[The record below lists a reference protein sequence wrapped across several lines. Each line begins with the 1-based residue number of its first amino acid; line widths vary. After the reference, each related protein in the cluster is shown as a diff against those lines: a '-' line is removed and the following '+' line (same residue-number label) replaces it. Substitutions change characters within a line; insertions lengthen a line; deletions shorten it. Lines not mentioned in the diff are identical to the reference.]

1 MSVTSVNAGRV
12 PALASDPADVDA
24 TYRKITWR
32 LIPFIGLLW
41 LLAWIDRINVG
52 YVKLTMMADLQWS
65 ETVYGLGAGIF
76 FLGYFFFEVPSNLLL
91 QKIGAKKT
99 LMRITIGWGL
109 TCMAM
114 MFVTTPTMFYLLR
127 FLMGAFEAGFQPG
140 VILYLTFWY
149 PSDRRAKAFGM
160 FMAASALA
168 GVIGGPLAGTILNDM
183 QGVNGWRSWQW
194 VFLIEGIPSVL
205 AGFATWFYLT
215 DRPDQ
220 AKWLSAAEQRLVREE
235 LARDD
240 HALGHREHSVLS
252 ALKDRRLWLMILIYF
267 CIVAANA
274 TLNFYGPSVVREL
287 GFTNPATIGW
297 IMSGAFLLGAG
308 AQIANGFHS
317 DRQHEVRWHCA
328 IAVTIGALGMLAVAL
343 LIKVSAPLALLA
355 LTIAVIGT
363 SSAFPVFWQMPNR
376 ILSGAAAA
384 VGVAVIN
391 SIANLAGFG
400 APFMLGAVKTAT
412 GQLSPGLLVI
422 AAVEIVAAI
431 LIIKFIP
438 RLHRPAKAPAASVS
452 TSGS

>member
-1 MSVTSVNAGRV
+1 MSSIPLSQGSAST
-12 PALASDPADVDA
+12 LAPNVADVDA
-24 TYRKITWR
+24 TYRKITLR

-52 YVKLTMMADLQWS
+52 YVKLTMLADLQWS

-91 QKIGAKKT
+91 QKIGARKT
-99 LMRITIGWGL
+99 LMRITIGWGV
-109 TCMAM
+109 TCVLM
-114 MFVTTPTMFYLLR
+114 MFVTTPMQFYVLR

-140 VILYLTFWY
+140 VILFLTYWY

-168 GVIGGPLAGTILNDM
+168 GVIGGPLSGVILNGM
-183 QGVNGWRSWQW
+183 QGVNGWQSWQW

-205 AGFATWFYLT
+205 AGIATWFYLT
-215 DRPDQ
+215 DRPEQ
-220 AKWLSAAEQRLVREE
+220 AKWLSASEQNIVRDQ
-235 LARDD
+235 LARD
-240 HALGHREHSVLS
+240 HQALGHREHSIRA
-252 ALKDRRLWLMILIYF
+252 ALKDQRLWLMILIYF

-274 TLNFYGPSVVREL
+274 TLNFYGPSVVKEI

-317 DRQHEVRWHCA
+317 DRYKEVRWHCA
-328 IAVTIGALGMLAVAL
+328 IAVAIGATGMLATAL
-343 LIKVSAPLALLA
+343 LIKVSPTLALLA
-355 LTIAVIGT
+355 LTVAVIGT

-376 ILSGAAAA
+376 ILTGAAAA

-422 AAVEIVAAI
+422 AAVEIIAAI

-438 RLHRPAKAPAASVS
+438 RLHRATKA
-452 TSGS
+452 